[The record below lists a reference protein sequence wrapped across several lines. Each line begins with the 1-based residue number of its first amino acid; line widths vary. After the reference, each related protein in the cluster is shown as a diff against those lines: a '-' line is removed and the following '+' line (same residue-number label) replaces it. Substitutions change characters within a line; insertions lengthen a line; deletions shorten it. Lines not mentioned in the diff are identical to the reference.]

1 MKKKK
6 ICVISS
12 SRAEYGILKELI
24 IKLKS
29 SKKFKT
35 KVLVT
40 GSHLVPKYGSTV
52 KNIKNDKIQIDYKI
66 RIKLNKNDK
75 FSIIKDMSNYLINT
89 IFHLLIAIHSLIVDH
104 CESKK

>member
-52 KNIKNDKIQIDYKI
+52 KNIKNDKIQIDY
-66 RIKLNKNDK
+66 
-75 FSIIKDMSNYLINT
+75 
-89 IFHLLIAIHSLIVDH
+89 
-104 CESKK
+104 